1 MPRYVFNTVT
11 GKIHSAD
18 CPKVGRTPVPW
29 PRFGKLSTNAC
40 RHCLPEGRPFVPR
53 TEVAK

>member
-40 RHCLPEGRPFVPR
+40 RHCLPEGRPFAPR